1 MKEKTAKKTLS
12 EADILNKKIKKLE
25 SQIKRTHWI
34 EDRNKLNKERDHL
47 IFKLFTV
54 NK

>member
-1 MKEKTAKKTLS
+1 MRKTLN

-25 SQIKRTHWI
+25 SEIKRTHWI

-47 IFKLFTV
+47 IFKLFTM
-54 NK
+54 KK